1 VKIIEKPHPKHKLY
15 LGFILKISIITASYN
30 SAKTIADTVRSV
42 ANQSHKDIEHLIVDG
57 LSVDETIETLE
68 ANSHPNL
75 IVISER
81 DKGIYDAMNKGF
93 KIASGEVIG
102 FLNSDDYYA
111 DGSVLEKISSAFD
124 DPSVEACY
132 ADLVYISSD
141 NRRVVRLWKSKNYSS
156 GDFSKGWCP
165 AHPTFYV
172 RRSALERLGLFD
184 TSFSLAADVEF
195 MMRYLEAGK
204 IKSIYIPD
212 VLVNMR
218 LGGATNQSWRNIIRQ
233 NKEIFVAL
241 KKNKISFN
249 PLIFI
254 LRKIFSRFSQYLGAL
269 ISYGDAVI
277 LQAEKKTP

>member
-1 VKIIEKPHPKHKLY
+1 M
-15 LGFILKISIITASYN
+15 KISIITASYN